1 LETALLT
8 RADPAQA
15 IRGDYQY
22 VALHEGHPIQRF
34 WHYNKQL
41 TIARYLP
48 PERGDLVIDVGCGS
62 GVISNFLAQHGA
74 RTLGIDASHDAIAF
88 ASRTFTAENLSFR
101 RGAFHEVFPLAE
113 PVDKIYCLEMIEHI
127 YTREAIEMLAVF
139 RDSLKPGGRL
149 YLTTPNGRSMWPL
162 IEWLMDTLHLAPQMA
177 DYQHLARYSPAS
189 LPRAAQLESGAAR
202 QSRRDRIG
210 ARRHPRVHR
219 PQADELMCVARSS
232 SRARSCARCSSRNFC
247 CEPSGRSRWC
257 GTRRRSGSR
266 SMAPAGSAGR
276 T

>member
-8 RADPAQA
+8 RADPAQT

-48 PERGDLVIDVGCGS
+48 PERGDVVIDVGCGS
-62 GVISNFLAQHGA
+62 GVISNFLAQSGA
-74 RTLGIDASHDAIAF
+74 RTLGIDASHDAVAF
-88 ASRTFTAENLSFR
+88 AGRTFTADNLSFR
-101 RGAFHEVFPLAE
+101 RGAVHEVLPLEE

-127 YTREAIEMLAVF
+127 HTHEAIEMLAVF

-149 YLTTPNGRSMWPL
+149 YLTTPNGRSMWPF
-162 IEWLMDTLHLAPQMA
+162 IEWLMDTLHLAPKMA

-189 LPRAAQLESGAAR
+189 LPGLCTSAGFDVEHVVTTCFAAPWLAPLSWNLALRAN
-202 QSRRDRIG
+202 
-210 ARRHPRVHR
+210 
-219 PQADELMCVARSS
+219 
-232 SRARSCARCSSRNFC
+232 RA
-247 CEPSGRSRWC
+247 E
-257 GTRRRSGSR
+257 T
-266 SMAPAGSAGR
+266 GSALGAILVCIAR
-276 T
+276 TAAC

>member
-1 LETALLT
+1 MHPLETALLT
-8 RADPAQA
+8 RADAAQT

-48 PERGDLVIDVGCGS
+48 PERGDVVIDVGCGS
-62 GVISNFLAQHGA
+62 GVISSFLAHSGA

-101 RGAFHEVFPLAE
+101 RGAFHEVFPLEE

-127 YTREAIEMLAVF
+127 YTHEAIEMLAVF
-139 RDSLKPGGRL
+139 RDSLRPGGRL

-162 IEWLMDTLHLAPQMA
+162 IEWLMDTLHLAPKMA

-189 LPRAAQLESGAAR
+189 LPGL
-202 QSRRDRIG
+202 
-210 ARRHPRVHR
+210 
-219 PQADELMCVARSS
+219 C
-232 SRARSCARCSSRNFC
+232 
-247 CEPSGRSRWC
+247 
-257 GTRRRSGSR
+257 T
-266 SMAPAGSAGR
+266 SAGFDVEHVVTTCFAAPWLAPLSWNLALR
-276 T
+276 ANRAENDSALGAILVCIARKPTC

>member
-8 RADPAQA
+8 RTDTADP
-15 IRGDYQY
+15 ISGDYQY
-22 VALHEGHPIQRF
+22 VALHEGYAVQRF

-48 PERGDLVIDVGCGS
+48 PERADVVIDVGCGS
-62 GVISNFLAQHGA
+62 GVISNFLAQSGA

-88 ASRTFTAENLSFR
+88 ASRTFTVGNLSFR

-127 YTREAIEMLAVF
+127 HTHEAIEMLAVF

-149 YLTTPNGRSMWPL
+149 YLTTPNGRSMWPV

-189 LPRAAQLESGAAR
+189 LPGL
-202 QSRRDRIG
+202 
-210 ARRHPRVHR
+210 
-219 PQADELMCVARSS
+219 C
-232 SRARSCARCSSRNFC
+232 
-247 CEPSGRSRWC
+247 
-257 GTRRRSGSR
+257 T
-266 SMAPAGSAGR
+266 SAGFDVER
-276 T
+276 VVTTCFAAPWLAPLSWNLALRANRAETGSPLGAILVCIARKPTY

>member
-8 RADPAQA
+8 RADAAQT

-48 PERGDLVIDVGCGS
+48 PERGDVVIDVGCGS
-62 GVISNFLAQHGA
+62 GVISSFLAQSGA

-88 ASRTFTAENLSFR
+88 ASRTFTADNLSFR
-101 RGAFHEVFPLAE
+101 RGAFHEVFPLEE

-127 YTREAIEMLAVF
+127 YTHEAIEMLAVF
-139 RDSLKPGGRL
+139 RDSLRPGGRL
-149 YLTTPNGRSMWPL
+149 YLTTPNGRSLWPL
-162 IEWLMDTLHLAPQMA
+162 IEWLMDTLHLAPKMA

-189 LPRAAQLESGAAR
+189 LPGLCTSAGFHVEHVVTTCFAAPWLAPLSWNLALRAN
-202 QSRRDRIG
+202 
-210 ARRHPRVHR
+210 
-219 PQADELMCVARSS
+219 
-232 SRARSCARCSSRNFC
+232 RA
-247 CEPSGRSRWC
+247 E
-257 GTRRRSGSR
+257 T
-266 SMAPAGSAGR
+266 GSALGAILVCIAR
-276 T
+276 KPTC